1 MREIRIYSSVV
12 EIDEN
17 ITKNEMIKGNLAN
30 LLDKTKK
37 LSHEEHNEI
46 IK

>member
-30 LLDKTKK
+30 LLDKIKK